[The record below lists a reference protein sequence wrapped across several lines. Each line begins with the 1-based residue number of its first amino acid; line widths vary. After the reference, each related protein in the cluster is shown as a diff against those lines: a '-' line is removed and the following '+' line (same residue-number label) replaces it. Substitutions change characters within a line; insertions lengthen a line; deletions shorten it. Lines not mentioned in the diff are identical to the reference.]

1 MPRHNHRTLRSRKS
15 GDDDE
20 PRGFGAT
27 FPRAE
32 SGTDGEWLVRKIP
45 GAQATKVYRCPGCDH
60 EIQPGVPHL
69 VAWPALDYGSVQDR
83 RHWHTG
89 CWAARDRR
97 GPTSKHW

>member
-1 MPRHNHRTLRSRKS
+1 MPRNNHRTRRSPKP

-20 PRGFGAT
+20 PRGFGGT
-27 FPRAE
+27 FAQAE
-32 SGTDGEWLVRKIP
+32 SAADGEWLVRRIP

-60 EIQPGVPHL
+60 EIRPGVPHV
-69 VAWPALDYGSVQDR
+69 VAWPALEYGSVQDR

-97 GPTSKHW
+97 GPSSKRW